1 MIKTILNINQ
11 MKKLLNSMQVARLL
25 FLAIAFISSSV
36 VFSEQIA
43 TWNFAN
49 WNPNKETRATAA
61 PTTSNANATVSNLV
75 IASGLKANPGYYS
88 PNALSSYGMNGTTL
102 AQAITKN
109 QYYEF
114 TITPNA
120 GKSLTISSIDVCALT
135 NSQVCTF
142 SLLSSI
148 NGFTA
153 ANQISAI
160 TTGAANNVNIA
171 LQNFPVTGHAGLTS
185 AVTFRIYIFAATDVY
200 WNDMGFG
207 MHNASAS
214 SDFIVNGTVTAPD
227 LAPPTAPSGLVA
239 SSITENSLT
248 LSWTASTD
256 DVGVTS
262 YEVFKNGTT
271 SCGTTANTSLD
282 IAGLTASTAYS
293 FTVKASDAS
302 GKVSDASAA
311 LPVTTSIHVPT
322 GINIA
327 PIGVGNIWPNAA
339 NAGTNNTIIA
349 SPGVNDGDITTNV
362 AFTNMT
368 ANNRYQGV
376 GIVWATAK
384 TDIISVKF
392 IGGSGVF
399 SGAVAPVIQTS
410 VSGGAVANDWVNVAD
425 WTFVPAYP
433 ALGSGAANQTY
444 MLTGPKITTAIKGIR
459 IIGQIADMTVPL
471 SVKELIVNAID
482 EVAPSAPGVP
492 VASNLA
498 SIGLTLTWPAA
509 TDNVGVASYEVFRGG
524 SISCGTT
531 TTNSM
536 SISGLTPSTNYSF
549 TVVAKDLAGLTSPQ
563 SIALD
568 VTTPAYTVGSLGF
581 FENFNDNVLTNWTKG
596 SYSLTE
602 AGGMLKIIPKKS
614 GVWDGFDLKFSPT
627 QIDISTVPYV
637 SMKIKSNFDF
647 NISLAVGNASGKI
660 DNYPLKFNNILQ
672 AGAQEIVAS
681 DVFQEYSFDYT
692 GIPLTALQTANNL
705 HFVLNPLSSLFG
717 DAPNKEIY
725 FDDVKI
731 GDLAVHTPAI
741 ATIQDQVF
749 TAQGTGTASRT
760 VNFRNVTDG
769 STGTNPISITATSS
783 NTAVIPNPTVNY
795 ISPAGTGSLV
805 LNPNV
810 LATGESVI
818 SVTVSA
824 ANTTPKVMTFKVKV
838 VPNAAPS
845 MQPIPNVLMKRG
857 QTLTLGLNNISD
869 NNPESTQGITITAAS
884 SNTDVLTS
892 VTVAH
897 NPTDFVGTI
906 TLKASALAAIGSIPM
921 VTVTSKDNGGVAA
934 SGVDTGITT
943 FTVSVYEDIN
953 NKPTIDSIPAKSIK
967 AEVANDN
974 IQLTGISDGDKSNQ
988 TLTFEATASNIDIVT
1003 NLSVGPVVN
1012 GVATLSFAKTGVAG
1026 TTTITIKA
1034 TDNGGNAG
1042 NNGNQSFSRT
1052 FLLTSIIPP
1061 VNGIATNYVP
1071 YISNV
1076 VASGVR
1082 TDLTNG
1088 VITFGSD
1095 NSTHITGKVLAYNF
1109 PSSYFDLKT
1118 LTGGKE
1124 LDISANKRVSFK
1136 LKSASTTLSEGKP
1149 LAETVIT
1156 FRLIDNIAPSF
1167 DANSPS
1173 GYTVSA
1179 IGLNVPNDDKWHDYY
1194 LDFTGKFSKVV
1205 AGVTKSTDS
1214 TRISRVMLDIN
1225 LTYFKEETVDVIFKD
1240 LKLGDMADLPIP
1252 APKATINNIPNQTL
1266 YVGDAPKTILMSGI
1280 SDGSGNKSAT
1290 ITATSNKP
1298 SLITSLTVGAIAD
1311 GTATLN
1317 YSVAPGVADS
1327 AIVTV
1332 IAKNVAVATSI
1343 PDTTIFKIYVVD
1355 KSIVTASTVT
1365 IGLSTTYQTIGGIGC
1380 FLQHDNSDA
1389 QIQAIKDFN
1398 ITALRFT
1405 SEGNSEFE
1413 PVNDNADPTV
1423 TNYNGFKKSILPL
1436 ATIRNINENTNCH
1449 KFNYTVWTP
1458 PSWMKQNKAGFPD
1471 TDTQFAAN
1479 NRLKPEMYDEFA
1491 EFIVAICQT
1500 VKQEAG
1506 VELYSISLQNEPTF
1520 NEPYVSCQYNGNEFR
1535 ELIKVV
1541 GPRMKAEGL
1550 TTRIML
1556 SEDVNQMGWVQAN
1569 VGATQADAV
1578 ANSYLGIVACHLYDP
1593 DGIKAGGA
1601 GASAWS
1607 SLLAFQKTTA
1617 AEGLWMTETSGYSN
1631 VWEGEMI
1638 IDYLLGGKIYSPGPL
1653 DFAGSMYTSFKNGNI
1668 SGWTDFDRPMD
1679 KSKFDLLGS
1688 VFKNYSKF
1696 IGPGSVMVNATAN
1709 NSNVLSLAFNNVDN
1723 SNTVILL
1730 NTSSK
1735 PVKVTLA
1742 GANVP
1747 VLYEKYTT
1755 QNAAAFVKGQ
1765 NVTDGT
1771 LLLAPRSITTL
1782 YHSLSNAAPS
1792 IDQPANQSVVL
1803 SEGDKV
1809 VTLTGIGYG
1818 ADVVAQNVTSVT
1830 ATSSNTA
1837 IANVSVLNTNGSTA
1851 DLKITPVALG
1861 TTTVTVKVKDD
1872 GGVAAGGVDETT
1884 IAFTVTVKEFTAL
1897 NNVKKTVLSLYP
1909 NPATDFININ
1919 LDNET
1924 ADQVIITD
1932 LSGRIVQQQSVSN
1945 QTNNFKL
1952 SVNHL
1957 SKGIYFVTVK
1967 MKTQSQTIRLIR
1979 Q

>member
-1 MIKTILNINQ
+1 MKKSRKSFFFTRLLLLAMCFGMSIGLSQAQ
-11 MKKLLNSMQVARLL
+11 MKSNLASKATTTITFESAALGNVGSPSYTESGYVFEDGALSENILILGPSDYSSKGITNSNFGRSIRIRKA
-25 FLAIAFISSSV
+25 SNG
-36 VFSEQIA
+36 VFNLTS
-43 TWNFAN
+43 FD
-49 WNPNKETRATAA
+49 AA
-61 PTTSNANATVSNLV
+61 AQPWGVTDATVTGFHS
-75 IASGLKANPGYYS
+75 
-88 PNALSSYGMNGTTL
+88 NGTTVTTTYTRNN
-102 AQAITKN
+102 ITYVNLILNWTDLTKVEIN
-109 QYYEF
+109 YADL
-114 TITPNA
+114 TTNA
-120 GKSLTISSIDVCALT
+120 WGPIDNLI
-135 NSQVCTF
+135 F
-142 SLLSSI
+142 SDFATDL
-148 NGFTA
+148 
-153 ANQISAI
+153 
-160 TTGAANNVNIA
+160 VNIGITGTGYIW
-171 LQNFPVTGHAGLTS
+171 QNMANPNTHNSFLTS
-185 AVTFRIYIFAATDVY
+185 T
-200 WNDMGFG
+200 
-207 MHNASAS
+207 
-214 SDFIVNGTVTAPD
+214 
-227 LAPPTAPSGLVA
+227 
-239 SSITENSLT
+239 
-248 LSWTASTD
+248 
-256 DVGVTS
+256 
-262 YEVFKNGTT
+262 
-271 SCGTTANTSLD
+271 
-282 IAGLTASTAYS
+282 
-293 FTVKASDAS
+293 
-302 GKVSDASAA
+302 
-311 LPVTTSIHVPT
+311 
-322 GINIA
+322 
-327 PIGVGNIWPNAA
+327 
-339 NAGTNNTIIA
+339 
-349 SPGVNDGDITTNV
+349 GVNDANLSTDITFTNV
-362 AFTNMT
+362 SA
-368 ANNRYQGV
+368 ANRFQGIGV
-376 GIVWATAK
+376 VWATAK
-384 TDIISVKF
+384 SNIKSIVLFNGT
-392 IGGSGVF
+392 GVF
-399 SGAVAPVIQTS
+399 SGAVVPELQTS
-410 VSGGAVANDWVNVAD
+410 PSGGAVANDWVAVAG
-425 WTFVPAYP
+425 WTCSPTYP
-433 ALGSGAANQTY
+433 ASGVGAANQSFTFS
-444 MLTGPKITTAIKGIR
+444 GPEITSSIKGIR
-459 IIGQIADMTVPL
+459 VVGQIATTTAAF
-471 SVKELIVNAID
+471 SAKELKVFVSD
-482 EVAPSAPGVP
+482 TSAPGAPGTP
-492 VASNLA
+492 VVSNLA
-498 SIGLTLTWPAA
+498 SMGLTLTWTAA
-509 TDNVGVASYEVFRGG
+509 TDNTGIASYEVFRGG
-524 SISCGTT
+524 TISCGTT
-531 TTNSM
+531 TNNTINV
-536 SISGLTPSTNYSF
+536 SGLTPSTGYSF
-549 TVVAKDLAGLTSPQ
+549 TVVAKDLVGLTSVASSP
-563 SIALD
+563 AP
-568 VTTPAYTVGSLGF
+568 VTTLSYSVGSLGYI
-581 FENFNDNVLTNWTKG
+581 ENFNDNVLTNWTAG
-596 SYSLTE
+596 SYGLTE
-602 AGGMLKIIPKKS
+602 AGGMLKVIPNKA
-614 GVWDGFDLKFSPT
+614 GVWDGFDFKYSAT
-627 QIDISTVPYV
+627 QLDISTVPYV

-647 NISLAVGNASGKI
+647 NIWIAVGNASGKI
-660 DNYPLKFNNILQ
+660 DNYPLKFNNTLQ
-672 AGAQEIVAS
+672 VGAQEIVAS
-681 DVFQEYSFDYT
+681 DIFQEYSFDYT
-692 GIPLTALQTANNL
+692 GIPIAALQSANNI
-705 HFVLNPLSSLFG
+705 HFVLNPLARVFG

-731 GDLAVHTPAI
+731 GDLAVRTPAI

-749 TAQGTGTASRT
+749 TAQATGTASRT

-769 STGTNPISITATSS
+769 STGTNAITITATSS
-783 NTAVIPNPTVNY
+783 NTAVIPNPTVTY
-795 ISPAGTGSLV
+795 VSPAGTGSLV

-838 VPNAAPS
+838 VPNVAPS
-845 MQPIPNVLMKRG
+845 IQAIPNVLAKKG
-857 QTLTLGLNNISD
+857 QNLILALKNISD
-869 NNPESTQGITITAAS
+869 NNAESTQTLAITATS
-884 SNTDVLTS
+884 SNSAVVPS
-892 VTVAH
+892 VSITH
-897 NPTDFVGTI
+897 NPTDYVGSLSFT
-906 TLKASALAAIGSIPM
+906 ASASAPTGSVSTI
-921 VTVTSKDNGGVAA
+921 TVTSKDNGGVAA
-934 SGVDTGITT
+934 GGADTGTST
-943 FTVSVYEDIN
+943 FTVTVYEDVN
-953 NKPTIDSIPAKSIK
+953 NKPTIDSIPPKSIK
-967 AEVANDN
+967 AEVANEN
-974 IQLTGISDGDKSNQ
+974 MPLTGISDGDKSNQ
-988 TLTFEATASNIDIVT
+988 TLTFEATASNNTIVT
-1003 NLSVGPVVN
+1003 NLSIGQVVN
-1012 GVATLSFAKTGVAG
+1012 GVATLSFAKTGAAG
-1026 TTTITIKA
+1026 TATITVTA

-1052 FLLTSIIPP
+1052 FQITSIIPP
-1061 VNGIATNYVP
+1061 VYGLATNYIP

-1076 VASGVR
+1076 AGSGV
-1082 TDLTNG
+1082 TTQLTNG
-1088 VITFGSD
+1088 AIVFAAD

-1156 FRLIDNIAPSF
+1156 FRLIDNITPSA

-1173 GYTVSA
+1173 GYAVSA
-1179 IGLNVPNDDKWHDYY
+1179 MGLKVPNDNQWHDYY

-1214 TRISRVMLDIN
+1214 TRISRIMLDIN
-1225 LTYFKEETVDVIFKD
+1225 LTYFKEETVDVFFKD
-1240 LKLGDMADLPIP
+1240 IKLGDVADLPVP

-1266 YVGDAPKTILMSGI
+1266 YVGDAPKSILMSGI
-1280 SDGSGNKSAT
+1280 SDGSGNKTAT
-1290 ITATSNKP
+1290 IIATSNKP
-1298 SLITSLTVGAIAD
+1298 SLITNLTVGTIAD

-1332 IAKNVAVATSI
+1332 IAKNLAVATSI
-1343 PDTTIFKIYVVD
+1343 PDTTKFKIYVVD
-1355 KSIVTASTVT
+1355 KSIVTTSTVT
-1365 IGLSTTYQTIGGIGC
+1365 IGLSTTFQTIGGIGC

-1389 QIQAIKDFN
+1389 QIQAIKDLN

-1405 SEGNSEFE
+1405 SEENAEFE

-1458 PSWMKQNKAGFPD
+1458 PSWMKQNKSGFPD

-1500 VKQEAG
+1500 VKQDAG

-1520 NEPYVSCQYNGNEFR
+1520 NEPYVSCQYNGAEFR

-1541 GPRMKAEGL
+1541 GPRIKAEGL

-1569 VGATQADAV
+1569 VGPTQADVV

-1601 GASAWS
+1601 GASAWNSLS
-1607 SLLAFQKTTA
+1607 SFTKTTN

-1631 VWEGEMI
+1631 VWEGEMV

-1668 SGWTDFDRPMD
+1668 SGWTDLASPTEKAKD
-1679 KSKFDLLGS
+1679 DLLGS

-1696 IGPGSVMVNATAN
+1696 INPGSVMVNATAN
-1709 NSNVLSLAFNNVDN
+1709 NSNVLSLAFKNADN

-1755 QNAAAFVKGQ
+1755 QNAAAFVKGE

-1782 YHSLSNAAPS
+1782 YHSLSNSAPT

-1837 IANVSVLNTNGSTA
+1837 IANVSVLSTNGSTA
-1851 DLKITPVALG
+1851 DLKITPVSLG
-1861 TTTVTVKVKDD
+1861 TTTVTIKVKDD
-1872 GGVAAGGVDETT
+1872 GGVAAGGIDETQ
-1884 IAFTVTVKEFTAL
+1884 ISFTVTVKEFTAL
-1897 NNVKKTVLSLYP
+1897 NEVRKAVLSVYP
-1909 NPATDFININ
+1909 NPTNDFININ

-1952 SVNHL
+1952 SVSHL